1 MEPANK
7 AKFSVDLTK
16 RQMEQLD
23 AKIVQRWKQIAECQ
37 QMDDATRL
45 LKAQRA
51 LQKMQEMRTRL
62 GARLAAVHSSVTRRV
77 WTSVAS
83 KTSSATARC
92 EGVASCGASFFSY

>member
-23 AKIVQRWKQIAECQ
+23 AKIAQQRKQIAEFQ
-37 QMDDATRL
+37 RMDNAALL
-45 LKAQRA
+45 LKAQQA
-51 LQKMQEMRTRL
+51 FQKMQEMRARL
-62 GARLAAVHSSVTRRV
+62 GARLAAAQQHSHKRV
-77 WTSVAS
+77 WTSVAW

-92 EGVASCGASFFSY
+92 EAAENTPWPGR